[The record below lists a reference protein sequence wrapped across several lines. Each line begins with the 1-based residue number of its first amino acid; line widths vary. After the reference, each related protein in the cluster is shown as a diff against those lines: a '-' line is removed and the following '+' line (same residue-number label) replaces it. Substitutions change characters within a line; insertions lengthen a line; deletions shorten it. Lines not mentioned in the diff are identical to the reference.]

1 MSIKLVMPSNHLI
14 LCRSLLLLPLIF
26 PAIRVLSK
34 ESVLP
39 IRRQSKGAS
48 ASALALSMDIQDW
61 FPFRLTS
68 LISLLSTG
76 ISRVFSN
83 TTVQKHQ
90 FFSIHKWIYVWS
102 NSHIHVWLLEKA
114 VLSRRTFV
122 GKVMSLFFNILSRLA
137 PFRWLH
143 HSCSHHQQWF
153 WSPNKYSVTV
163 SIVYPSICH
172 EVMGLNAMILVFTI

>member
-14 LCRSLLLLPLIF
+14 LGCPLLLLPLIF

-39 IRRQSKGAS
+39 IRCQSIGAS
-48 ASALALSMDIQDW
+48 ASALALPMDIQDW
-61 FPFRLTS
+61 FPLGLTS
-68 LISLLSTG
+68 LISLLSKG

-83 TTVQKHQ
+83 TTVQKYQ
-90 FFSIHKWIYVWS
+90 FFSLHKWIYVWS
-102 NSHIHVWLLEKA
+102 TSHIHVWLLEKP

-122 GKVMSLFFNILSRLA
+122 GKVMSLLFNTLSRLA

-143 HSCSHHQQWF
+143 HGCSHHLQWF
-153 WSPNKYSVTV
+153 WRPNK
-163 SIVYPSICH
+163 
-172 EVMGLNAMILVFTI
+172 